1 MACQKSK
8 TKCSGEQSC
17 ARCRKKHLNCTYV
30 EQTTIEESEHGQSP
44 TTTPTPQA
52 QRGNLPGWLGS
63 AALPSSHRV
72 RELLDIYFAQVH
84 TVRCLGF
91 IHIPTFMD
99 RFKEHEAL
107 HTDLSGLV
115 YVMCALAAP
124 FMYAKIAGTSSDDI
138 VSLRFHEAGRG
149 WAASAMQRVFANFGS
164 STVEHL
170 MVSVLVHEQLIR
182 SGEHTKALLI
192 SGMVARQ
199 VQILQLNL
207 EHDNDTLCVHE
218 GSLSSDIRESRRR
231 LFWACYLQDA
241 LIECGIDQLKLI
253 SSDDARLQLPCRE
266 EDFIRGQPRVT
277 ETLGIGTL
285 LPSIGARYAGE
296 AAENLD
302 LRAYY
307 IRAMSMRSSILRYV
321 KHLDG
326 DEPWD
331 PLCGS
336 QFQRLEERLVALEQS
351 IPNAFRINNGNT
363 YLYKASGRLNL
374 CYGLHILLAQTWT
387 DLYRVGVAGLVF
399 PSSATAQLRQDAP
412 SEFRR
417 RCHQI
422 CADRATLISGLL
434 ESLYKCHRESMI
446 DMPYAIHAQVCSS
459 TLVTTLASARAADAS
474 FLPDCY
480 SDSDYRRM
488 LHANLTVLQHM
499 QQYMKV
505 DLFVESASQALK
517 HFECIVQR
525 QGTIQPNNNTNNTET
540 TAEVTNPSHFSLD
553 YILNPLGVFPIAR
566 TQARDKHMP
575 ERFVKTQP
583 MACKSP
589 AVASTLAQMHHEQE
603 EREAI
608 EAPGPSWNWDAQL
621 LPVLESMDYPTF
633 LDDTIL
639 NDGDLGNS
647 CVFY

>member
-17 ARCRKKHLNCTYV
+17 ARCREKRLNCTYL
-30 EQTTIEESEHGQSP
+30 EQTTSESEPGQSSTT
-44 TTTPTPQA
+44 TTTPPQA
-52 QRGNLPGWLGS
+52 QQGSLPSWLSS

-99 RFKEHEAL
+99 RFKEHETL
-107 HTDLSGLV
+107 HADSSGLV

-124 FMYAKIAGTSSDDI
+124 FMYAKMAGTSSDDTA
-138 VSLRFHEAGRG
+138 SLRYHEAGRG

-182 SGEHTKALLI
+182 TGDHTKALLI

-207 EHDNDTLCVHE
+207 EHDNDTLCVSE
-218 GSLSSDIRESRRR
+218 GSLSSDTRESRRR

-266 EDFIRGQPRVT
+266 EDFIRGQACVT

-285 LPSIGARYAGE
+285 LPSIGARHAGE

-302 LRAYY
+302 LRAHY
-307 IRAMSMRSSILRYV
+307 IRVMSLRSSILRYV
-321 KHLDG
+321 KHIDG

-336 QFQRLEERLVALEQS
+336 QFQRLEKHLAALEQS
-351 IPNAFRINNGNT
+351 IPHALRISNGNT

-374 CYGLHILLAQTWT
+374 YYGLHILLAQTWT

-399 PSSATAQLRQDAP
+399 PSSATAQLREDAP
-412 SEFRR
+412 PEFRR
-417 RCHQI
+417 RCHQT

-459 TLVTTLASARAADAS
+459 TLVTTLASARAEDAS
-474 FLPDCY
+474 FLPDY

-488 LHANLTVLQHM
+488 LRANLMVLQHL

-505 DLFVESASQALK
+505 DLFVESANQALK

-525 QGTIQPNNNTNNTET
+525 HGTTQPTDKES
-540 TAEVTNPSHFSLD
+540 TADAANPWHFSLD

-566 TQARDKHMP
+566 TQARDKHIP
-575 ERFVKTQP
+575 ERFAKTQT
-583 MACKSP
+583 AICKTP
-589 AVASTLAQMHHEQE
+589 AVASSVAQTHHEQA
-603 EREAI
+603 REAI
-608 EAPGPSWNWDAQL
+608 EAGPSWDWDAQL
-621 LPVLESMDYPTF
+621 TLLESMDYPTF

-639 NDGDLGNS
+639 NEGALGNS
-647 CVFY
+647 YGFY

>member
-1 MACQKSK
+1 
-8 TKCSGEQSC
+8 
-17 ARCRKKHLNCTYV
+17 
-30 EQTTIEESEHGQSP
+30 
-44 TTTPTPQA
+44 
-52 QRGNLPGWLGS
+52 
-63 AALPSSHRV
+63 
-72 RELLDIYFAQVH
+72 
-84 TVRCLGF
+84 
-91 IHIPTFMD
+91 MD

-517 HFECIVQR
+517 HFECI
-525 QGTIQPNNNTNNTET
+525 T

-566 TQARDKHMP
+566 TQARDKHVP
-575 ERFVKTQP
+575 E
-583 MACKSP
+583 
-589 AVASTLAQMHHEQE
+589 
-603 EREAI
+603 
-608 EAPGPSWNWDAQL
+608 
-621 LPVLESMDYPTF
+621 
-633 LDDTIL
+633 
-639 NDGDLGNS
+639 
-647 CVFY
+647 